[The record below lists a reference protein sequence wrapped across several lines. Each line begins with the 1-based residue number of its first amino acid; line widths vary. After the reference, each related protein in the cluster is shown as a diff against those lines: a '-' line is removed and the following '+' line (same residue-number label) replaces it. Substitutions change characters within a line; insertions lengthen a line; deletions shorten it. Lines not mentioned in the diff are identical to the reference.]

1 MGEVY
6 RGFLGGNLR
15 KRVRLEDPG
24 ISGRIILECIFR
36 EYDIDLVEDRD
47 RLPAMVTAVIKLWV
61 P

>member
-1 MGEVY
+1 MY